1 MVIQQRALLRALSD
15 CCPSRAGVAV
25 SGAQP
30 ACDAVPDSSPA
41 HRRAAAKPADRR
53 PARRRAELAPRAGD
67 WRKNAQ
73 PDRRLL
79 GGSRTHRRPR
89 CPANPRCTGRR
100 LNQFAC
106 SGNSRSHRTS
116 NAVTLG
122 VYSCSSPNDE
132 LPQGARMAALAP
144 SSQDRWLDL
153 NDVLRELVTEGYL
166 SQDDTETALTQRRS
180 AVNIQ
185 LHPLEFLAS
194 QQFDDLKRPG
204 KKLDLET
211 LTAWLAKASGQ
222 PYMRIDPLKIN
233 VAAVT
238 PLMSYAFAQR
248 HKILAVAVDRESVT
262 IASAQPYV
270 RSWEADLAHVLKL
283 QIKRVVANPTD
294 IQRMAME
301 FFRLAKS
308 VSGANASEQKM
319 SNMGNFEQL
328 LKLGASDQEPDAND
342 AHIVNIVDWL
352 FQYAFQQ
359 RASDI
364 HIEPRREQGTVRF
377 RIDGVLHNVYQFPA
391 QVIMAIVSRLKSLG
405 RMNVAEK
412 RKPQDGRVKTTTPEN
427 REVELRLSTLPTAF
441 GEKMVMRIFDPE
453 VLLKDFDQLGFSSDD
468 LRRWQEMTRQP
479 NGIILVTGPT
489 GSGKTTTLY
498 TTLKKLATSE
508 VNLCTIEDPIEMVEP
523 AFNQMQVQHN
533 IDLSFA
539 AGVRA
544 LMRQDPDIIMI
555 GEIRDLETAEMAIQA
570 ALTGH
575 LVLSTLHTN
584 DAPSAISRML
594 ELGVPHYLLK
604 ATILGVMAQRLVR
617 TLCPHCK
624 APINLNETDWQTLT
638 RPWQA
643 PVPPGAHQAVGCVE
657 CRDTGYRGRAG
668 VYEIMVMSDN
678 IKALISADLDLTA
691 MRRQAFKEG
700 TRSLRLSGAQKVSA
714 GLTTLEEVLRVTPQS
729 EQR

>member
-1 MVIQQRALLRALSD
+1 MSV
-15 CCPSRAGVAV
+15 
-25 SGAQP
+25 
-30 ACDAVPDSSPA
+30 
-41 HRRAAAKPADRR
+41 
-53 PARRRAELAPRAGD
+53 LA
-67 WRKNAQ
+67 
-73 PDRRLL
+73 
-79 GGSRTHRRPR
+79 S
-89 CPANPRCTGRR
+89 
-100 LNQFAC
+100 
-106 SGNSRSHRTS
+106 
-116 NAVTLG
+116 
-122 VYSCSSPNDE
+122 
-132 LPQGARMAALAP
+132 

-153 NDVLRELVTEGYL
+153 NDLLRDLVAQGVIDQNSAE
-166 SQDDTETALTQRRS
+166 QALTQRRG
-180 AVNIQ
+180 AANLQ
-185 LHPLEFLAS
+185 MHPLEFVAA
-194 QQFDDLKRPG
+194 QQLDDLKRAG
-204 KKLDLET
+204 RKLDLET
-211 LTAWLAKASGQ
+211 LTAWLAEQSGQ
-222 PYMRIDPLKIN
+222 PYLRIDPLKIQ
-233 VAAVT
+233 VASVT

-248 HKILAVAVDRESVT
+248 HKILAVAVDRDAVT

-270 RSWEADLAHVLKL
+270 RAWEADLTHVLKL
-283 QIKRVVANPTD
+283 PIKRVVANPID
-294 IQRMAME
+294 IQRLAVE
-301 FFRLAKS
+301 FYRLAKS
-308 VSGANASEQKM
+308 VSGAAATDQKI
-319 SNMGNFEQL
+319 SGMGNFEQL

-377 RIDGVLHNVYQFPA
+377 RIDGVLHNVYQFPP
-391 QVIMAIVSRLKSLG
+391 QVTMAIISRLKSLG

-412 RKPQDGRVKTTTPEN
+412 RKPQDGRVKTSTPHGG
-427 REVELRLSTLPTAF
+427 EVELRLSTLPTAF

-453 VLLKDFDQLGFSSDD
+453 VLLKNFDQLGFSTDD
-468 LRRWQEMTRQP
+468 LRRWEGMTRQP

-498 TTLKKLATSE
+498 TTLKMLATSE

-539 AGVRA
+539 SGVRA

-624 APINLNETDWQTLT
+624 APITLDERDWQSLT

-643 PVPPGAHQAVGCVE
+643 PVPSGAHQAVGCVE

-668 VYEIMVMSDN
+668 VYEIMLMSDGVR
-678 IKALISADLDLTA
+678 ALISADLDLTA

-700 TRSLRLSGAQKVSA
+700 MRSLRLSAAQKVSA

>member
-1 MVIQQRALLRALSD
+1 MS
-15 CCPSRAGVAV
+15 
-25 SGAQP
+25 
-30 ACDAVPDSSPA
+30 
-41 HRRAAAKPADRR
+41 
-53 PARRRAELAPRAGD
+53 LAP
-67 WRKNAQ
+67 
-73 PDRRLL
+73 
-79 GGSRTHRRPR
+79 
-89 CPANPRCTGRR
+89 
-100 LNQFAC
+100 
-106 SGNSRSHRTS
+106 
-116 NAVTLG
+116 VT
-122 VYSCSSPNDE
+122 
-132 LPQGARMAALAP
+132 
-144 SSQDRWLDL
+144 QDRPLDL
-153 NDVLRELVTEGYL
+153 NDLLRDLVTQGYIDQQCVEDAVKL
-166 SQDDTETALTQRRS
+166 RRTS
-180 AVNIQ
+180 LNLQ
-185 LHPLEFLAS
+185 MHPLEFLAA
-194 QQFDDLKRPG
+194 QQFDDLMRPG

-211 LTAWLAKASGQ
+211 LTIWLARQAGQ
-222 PYMRIDPLKIN
+222 PYLRIDPLKIN

-248 HKILAVAVDRESVT
+248 HKILAVAVDREAVT
-262 IASAQPYV
+262 IASAQPFV
-270 RSWEADLAHVLKL
+270 SAWEADLTHVLKL
-283 QIKRVVANPTD
+283 PIKRVIANPAD
-294 IQRMAME
+294 IQRLTVE

-308 VSGANASEQKM
+308 VSGANAVDQKL
-319 SNMGNFEQL
+319 SNLGNFEQL

-377 RIDGVLHNVYQFPA
+377 RIDGVLHNVYQFPP
-391 QVIMAIVSRLKSLG
+391 QVTMAIVSRLKSLG

-412 RKPQDGRVKTTTPEN
+412 RKPQDGRVKTTTPEGG
-427 REVELRLSTLPTAF
+427 EVELRLSTLPTAF

-453 VLLKDFDQLGFSSDD
+453 VLLKNFDQLGFSSDD
-468 LRRWQEMTRQP
+468 LRRWQDMTQQP

-523 AFNQMQVQHN
+523 AFNQMQVQYN
-533 IDLSFA
+533 IDLTFA
-539 AGVRA
+539 SGVRA

-584 DAPSAISRML
+584 DAPSAISRLL

-624 APINLNETDWQTLT
+624 MPMELAEDDWQTLT

-643 PVPPGAHQAVGCVE
+643 PVPAGAHRAVGCAE

-668 VYEIMVMSDN
+668 VYEIMLMSDGV
-678 IKALISADLDLTA
+678 KALISADLDLTA

-700 TRSLRLSGAQKVSA
+700 MRSLRLSGAQKVSA
-714 GLTTLEEVLRVTPQS
+714 GLTTVEEVLRVTPQS

>member
-1 MVIQQRALLRALSD
+1 MSV
-15 CCPSRAGVAV
+15 
-25 SGAQP
+25 
-30 ACDAVPDSSPA
+30 
-41 HRRAAAKPADRR
+41 
-53 PARRRAELAPRAGD
+53 LA
-67 WRKNAQ
+67 
-73 PDRRLL
+73 
-79 GGSRTHRRPR
+79 S
-89 CPANPRCTGRR
+89 
-100 LNQFAC
+100 
-106 SGNSRSHRTS
+106 
-116 NAVTLG
+116 
-122 VYSCSSPNDE
+122 
-132 LPQGARMAALAP
+132 

-153 NDVLRELVTEGYL
+153 NDLLRDLVALGILDQSNAE
-166 SQDDTETALTQRRS
+166 QALTMRRS
-180 AVNIQ
+180 SANSK
-185 LHPLEFLAS
+185 LHPLEFIAA
-194 QQFDDLKRPG
+194 QQFEDLSRPG
-204 KKLDLET
+204 RRLDLET
-211 LTAWLAKASGQ
+211 LTVWLAQQCGQ

-233 VAAVT
+233 VASVT

-270 RSWEADLAHVLKL
+270 RSWEADLTHVLKL
-283 QIKRVVANPTD
+283 PIKRVVANPTD
-294 IQRMAME
+294 IQRLAVE

-308 VSGANASEQKM
+308 VSGASSVDQKM
-319 SNMGNFEQL
+319 SSMGNFEQL

-391 QVIMAIVSRLKSLG
+391 QVTMAIVSRLKSLG

-412 RKPQDGRVKTTTPEN
+412 RKPQDGRVKTTTPDGG
-427 REVELRLSTLPTAF
+427 EVELRLSTLPTAF

-453 VLLKDFDQLGFSSDD
+453 VLLKNFDQLGFSNDD
-468 LRRWQEMTRQP
+468 LRRWEGMTQQP

-498 TTLKKLATSE
+498 TTLKTLATSE

-533 IDLSFA
+533 IDLTFA
-539 AGVRA
+539 SGVRA

-584 DAPSAISRML
+584 DAPSAISRLL

-617 TLCPHCK
+617 TLCSHCK
-624 APINLNETDWQTLT
+624 APVALDETDWQSLT

-643 PVPPGAHQAVGCVE
+643 PVPAGAHQAVGCVE

-668 VYEIMVMSDN
+668 VYEIMLMSDGVRG
-678 IKALISADLDLTA
+678 LISADMDLTA

-700 TRSLRLSGAQKVSA
+700 MRSLRLSGAQKVAA

>member
-1 MVIQQRALLRALSD
+1 MSLRSSKMPSFMPSVPVDVSRLLIPDAEQVCAWLIENAGLKTADLERAQRLQQESEGTELLGLLTRLGLVSEFELARAWAALLQAPLLL
-15 CCPSRAGVAV
+15 A
-25 SGAQP
+25 
-30 ACDAVPDSSPA
+30 DAVPPLLDPLPPLTERFMRHYQVVPVGWSDQGLQVLSANPGTLYPFQA
-41 HRRAAAKPADRR
+41 IAYACEVPVR
-53 PARRRAELAPRAGD
+53 LSIGPRNEVETLIERYYGQGRSAMGTLIENLD
-67 WRKNAQ
+67 EE
-73 PDRRLL
+73 
-79 GGSRTHRRPR
+79 GGS
-89 CPANPRCTGRR
+89 
-100 LNQFAC
+100 
-106 SGNSRSHRTS
+106 
-116 NAVTLG
+116 
-122 VYSCSSPNDE
+122 
-132 LPQGARMAALAP
+132 
-144 SSQDRWLDL
+144 
-153 NDVLRELVTEGYL
+153 
-166 SQDDTETALTQRRS
+166 
-180 AVNIQ
+180 
-185 LHPLEFLAS
+185 LEDIEHLKDLAS
-194 QQFDDLKRPG
+194 EAPVIRLVNLILQR
-204 KKLDLET
+204 
-211 LTAWLAKASGQ
+211 
-222 PYMRIDPLKIN
+222 
-233 VAAVT
+233 AV
-238 PLMSYAFAQR
+238 
-248 HKILAVAVDRESVT
+248 E
-262 IASAQPYV
+262 
-270 RSWEADLAHVLKL
+270 
-283 QIKRVVANPTD
+283 
-294 IQRMAME
+294 
-301 FFRLAKS
+301 
-308 VSGANASEQKM
+308 
-319 SNMGNFEQL
+319 
-328 LKLGASDQEPDAND
+328 
-342 AHIVNIVDWL
+342 
-352 FQYAFQQ
+352 Q

-364 HIEPRREQGTVRF
+364 HIEPFESQLKVRY
-377 RIDGVLHNVYQFPA
+377 RIDGVLHEAEAPPSSSSAAVISR
-391 QVIMAIVSRLKSLG
+391 VKIMARLDI
-405 RMNVAEK
+405 AE
-412 RKPQDGRVKTTTPEN
+412 RRLPQDGRIMLRIQGK
-427 REVELRLSTLPTAF
+427 ELDLRVSTVPTSF
-441 GEKMVMRIFDPE
+441 GESVVMRLLDRQTINFDFPS
-453 VLLKDFDQLGFSSDD
+453 LGFDGERLD
-468 LRRWQEMTRQP
+468 EFLDVLERP
-479 NGIILVTGPT
+479 HGILLVTGPT